1 MSPLAVSTIA
11 APSPVVTLTDM
22 PPIMLHTKI
31 YHNMLFFPYLTIQN
45 ISIFMKIEQKSSD
58 LGAK

>member
-1 MSPLAVSTIA
+1 MA
-11 APSPVVTLTDM
+11 APRPVVTLTDM

-31 YHNMLFFPYLTIQN
+31 YHNMLFFPYLTIKKF
-45 ISIFMKIEQKSSD
+45 SIVMKTEQESTD